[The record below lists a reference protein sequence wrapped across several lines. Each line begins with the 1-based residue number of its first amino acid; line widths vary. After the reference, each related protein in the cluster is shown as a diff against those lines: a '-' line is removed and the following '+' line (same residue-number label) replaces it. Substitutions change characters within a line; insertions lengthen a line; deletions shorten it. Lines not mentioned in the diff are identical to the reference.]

1 MTGIVSSLVTH
12 IMKHLRTCFI
22 EMVFILSSL
31 FCKRNNDDG
40 VASLEMSVQ
49 IPFVCSTMTSVILIE
64 MAPALRLLGF
74 LVDGEQG

>member
-1 MTGIVSSLVTH
+1 
-12 IMKHLRTCFI
+12 MKHLHTHFV
-22 EMVFILSSL
+22 EMAFILSSL
-31 FCKRNNDDG
+31 FCKRNDDD
-40 VASLEMSVQ
+40 VASLKMSVQ